1 MTNNQPIGVIDSGFG
16 GLTVVKEMLKQ
27 LPNETVYF
35 IGDSK
40 RCPYGNR
47 TVEEIKQFTWEM
59 VNFLLHKNIKML
71 VVACNT
77 ATASVLKELRENL
90 TIPVI
95 GVIQPGVRCAQHTTK
110 NKKIGVIATKST
122 IQSNMYETLLKSQ
135 DDHLIVHNLACPTL
149 VDIVE
154 TNTMND
160 PKSVAQIDEVL
171 TPLKSTNIDTLI
183 LGCTHYPHLKKHIQF
198 ILGQEVTL
206 VDSGVETVKDISV
219 LLDYFNIR
227 STTSKTPHQ
236 FFTTKDKE
244 HFEVVAKNWLNME
257 EIDVTQIELKES
269 INMKTLIVATKN
281 IGKAKEFKEIFGA
294 KGYNVKTLLDY
305 PELEEIEET
314 GITFEENARLK
325 AETIAQKLN
334 VIVLADDSG
343 LEVEALG
350 GAPGVYSARYS
361 GEPKNDARNIAKL
374 LAELAQLEVE
384 GNTNRKANFHCTLVL
399 AFPNQPSIVANGD
412 LYGEIAKIPQGE
424 NGFGYDPIF
433 FLPELNKTTA
443 QLLPEEKNKISHRR
457 LAINDLMKKI
467 ELAGL

>member
-281 IGKAKEFKEIFGA
+281 IGKAKEFQEIFGA

-334 VIVLADDSG
+334 VVVLADDSG